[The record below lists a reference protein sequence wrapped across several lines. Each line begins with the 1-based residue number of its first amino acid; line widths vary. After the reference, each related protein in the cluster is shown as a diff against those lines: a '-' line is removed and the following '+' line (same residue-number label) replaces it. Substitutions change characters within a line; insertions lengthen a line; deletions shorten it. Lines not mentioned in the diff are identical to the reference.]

1 MSTQYPV
8 DHQIMT
14 VSAVEAFRGGGIE
27 GFASVS
33 ALLPDGSQLR
43 NPSSSRKPSRLYRLG
58 VVEREREREPLSHF
72 RLKHQEQLTQIE
84 NRNTCRP
91 NMSVSCNDSRPVAPA
106 TPSPASRCHKCGRFE
121 ALTITPFP
129 KSVFF
134 KQIFPEIEWE
144 CRNVHE

>member
-58 VVEREREREPLSHF
+58 VVERERERASLSLQVETSRAINTNREPQHLPP
-72 RLKHQEQLTQIE
+72 KHVCQLQ
-84 NRNTCRP
+84 RFSARRTCD
-91 NMSVSCNDSRPVAPA
+91 SISC
-106 TPSPASRCHKCGRFE
+106 
-121 ALTITPFP
+121 
-129 KSVFF
+129 
-134 KQIFPEIEWE
+134 
-144 CRNVHE
+144 